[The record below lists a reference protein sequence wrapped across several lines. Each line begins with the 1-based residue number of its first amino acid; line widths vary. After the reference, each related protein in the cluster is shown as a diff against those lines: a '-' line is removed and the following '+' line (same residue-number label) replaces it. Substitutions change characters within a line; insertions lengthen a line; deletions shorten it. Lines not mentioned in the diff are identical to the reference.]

1 MRMQAAA
8 QQLLSKYF
16 LAFGAVRSYH
26 LGHERRTGATVQDSP
41 LKNLLIEGQ
50 SLEWLLA
57 SATDAMLIVDH
68 AGGIVLGNPALERMF
83 GYGPNELS
91 GMTVEAL
98 IPARFHHAHVGQRGD
113 FFQQPRS
120 RAMGAG
126 AELFGQHRD
135 GHEFAVEVSLS
146 PLHTSHALP
155 LVLATIHDVT
165 ERKKAEQALQESEAR
180 MRAIFETAVDA
191 IITIDEQGV
200 MERLNPAAQRLF
212 GYSEAEAAGRNV
224 SMLMPQP
231 HRALH
236 DGYLAHYRETGEQRI
251 IGKGREVEGLR
262 KDGSVFP
269 MELSV
274 VEMQLGARRMFTGM
288 VRDISERKLAEEHNR
303 RLMQEISSANEEL
316 TNFAYVVSHDLK
328 APLRGIG
335 SLADWLAT
343 DYAEQF
349 NDEGKE
355 HMRLLINRVHRM
367 GSLIDGIL
375 QYSRV
380 GRVKEAHTPVDL
392 NRLLADVVDLLA
404 PPPRFRITVAPGLP
418 TVLIEPTRIQQ
429 VFHNLISNAIKYMD
443 KPDGRI
449 DIDCA
454 DDGSHWRFSVRDNG
468 PGIEQ
473 RHFERIFQLFQTLAS
488 RDRVEST
495 GVGLALAKKIVEMYQ
510 GRIWLESQTG
520 QGSTFWF
527 TLPKSSPSQPRTG
540 QAHESE

>member
-26 LGHERRTGATVQDSP
+26 LGDERRTGATVQDSP

-83 GYGPNELS
+83 GYGPNELN
-91 GMTVEAL
+91 GVTIEAL

-113 FFQQPRS
+113 FFQQPRA

-146 PLHTSHALP
+146 PLRISHALP

-404 PPPRFRITVAPGLP
+404 PPPQFLITVAPGLP

>member
-1 MRMQAAA
+1 MGIV
-8 QQLLSKYF
+8 L
-16 LAFGAVRSYH
+16 
-26 LGHERRTGATVQDSP
+26 QDAS
-41 LKNLLIEGQ
+41 LKNLGIEGL

-57 SATDAMLIVDH
+57 SATDAMLIVDQ
-68 AGGIVLGNPALERMF
+68 AGSIVLANPALESMF
-83 GYGPNELS
+83 GYGS
-91 GMTVEAL
+91 GEMLGLALEAL
-98 IPARFHHAHVGQRGD
+98 VPARFHAAHVGHRAD
-113 FFQQPRS
+113 FFEQPRA

-126 AELFGQHRD
+126 AELFGRHRD
-135 GHEFAVEVSLS
+135 GHEFGVEVSLS
-146 PLHTSHALP
+146 PLRTSHGLP
-155 LVLATIHDVT
+155 LVLATVRDVT
-165 ERKKAEQALQESEAR
+165 ERKLAQQALQESEAR

-191 IITIDEQGV
+191 ILTIDEQGGL
-200 MERLNPAAQRLF
+200 ERLNPAAERLF
-212 GYSEAEAAGRNV
+212 GYAEAEVAGHNV

-231 HRALH
+231 HRKLH
-236 DGYLAHYRETGEQRI
+236 DGYLAHYRDTGEKRI

-288 VRDISERKLAEEHNR
+288 VRDISERKRAEEHNR

-367 GSLIDGIL
+367 SSLIDGIL

-380 GRVKEAHTPVDL
+380 GRVREAQSAVDL
-392 NRLLADVVDLLA
+392 NQLLADVVDLLA
-404 PPPRFRITVAPGLP
+404 PPPQFRITVAPALP

-443 KPDGRI
+443 KVDGVI
-449 DIDCA
+449 DIGCE

-468 PGIEQ
+468 PGIET

-510 GRIWLESQTG
+510 GRIWLESQMG
-520 QGSTFWF
+520 QGCTFWF
-527 TLPKSSPSQPRTG
+527 TLPKSAAHLSRTG
-540 QAHESE
+540 SIA

>member
-1 MRMQAAA
+1 
-8 QQLLSKYF
+8 
-16 LAFGAVRSYH
+16 
-26 LGHERRTGATVQDSP
+26 

-68 AGGIVLGNPALERMF
+68 TGGIVLGNPALERMF
-83 GYGPNELS
+83 GYGPNELN

-98 IPARFHHAHVGQRGD
+98 IPARFHSAHVGQRGD

>member
-26 LGHERRTGATVQDSP
+26 LGDERRTGATVQDSP

-83 GYGPNELS
+83 GYGPNELN
-91 GMTVEAL
+91 GVTIEAL

-113 FFQQPRS
+113 FFQQPRA

-146 PLHTSHALP
+146 PLRISHALP

>member
-1 MRMQAAA
+1 
-8 QQLLSKYF
+8 
-16 LAFGAVRSYH
+16 LAFGAVRPYH
-26 LGHERRTGATVQDSP
+26 LGHGRRRGVAAQDSL

-57 SATDAMLIVDH
+57 SATDPMLIVDH
-68 AGGIVLGNPALERMF
+68 AGAIVLGNPALERMF
-83 GYGPNELS
+83 GYGPDEMR
-91 GMTVEAL
+91 GMLVEAL
-98 IPARFHHAHVGQRGD
+98 IPARFHAAHVGQRGE

-126 AELFGQHRD
+126 AELFGLHRD

-146 PLHTSHALP
+146 PLRTSHEQP

-191 IITIDEQGV
+191 IITIDDQGV

-212 GYSEAEAAGRNV
+212 GYTEAEAAGRNV
-224 SMLMPQP
+224 AMLMPPP

-236 DGYLAHYRETGEQRI
+236 DGYLAHYRDTGEKRI

-367 GSLIDGIL
+367 GGLIDGIL

-380 GRVKEAHTPVDL
+380 GRVKEAHAPVDL

-404 PPPRFRITVAPGLP
+404 PPPQFRVTVAPGLP
-418 TVLIEPTRIQQ
+418 TVMIEPTRIQQ

-449 DIDCA
+449 DIGCT
-454 DDGSHWRFSVRDNG
+454 DDGNYWRFSVRDNG

-488 RDRVEST
+488 RDRIEST

-510 GRIWLESQTG
+510 GRIWLESQVG

-527 TLPKSSPSQPRTG
+527 TLPKSAPPHPRTG
-540 QAHESE
+540 QTHESE